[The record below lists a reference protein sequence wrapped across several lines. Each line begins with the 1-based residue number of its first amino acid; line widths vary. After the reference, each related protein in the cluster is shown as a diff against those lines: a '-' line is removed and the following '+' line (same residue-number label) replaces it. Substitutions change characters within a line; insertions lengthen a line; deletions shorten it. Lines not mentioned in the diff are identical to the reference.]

1 MKKMFI
7 ALLLVPMLNAQD
19 VFLEC
24 KRTDKE
30 DPNDIYTL
38 NIQVMLDKQLV
49 KMHED
54 IGFRETSNG
63 VISWTVVGDYDNEGL
78 SIYRMDFYLDRRD
91 LSLTAK
97 TDYTSADPS
106 KRKEDDSAKYQC
118 VKIETQ
124 F

>member
-24 KRTDKE
+24 KRTDRE
-30 DPNDIYTL
+30 DPIGIYTL

-49 KMHED
+49 KMHQD
-54 IGFRETSNG
+54 IKFRETSNG
-63 VISWTVVGDYDNEGL
+63 VINWTIIFDYTDDL
-78 SIYRMDFYLDRRD
+78 SMARIDYYLDRKD
-91 LSLTAK
+91 LSLNAVA
-97 TDYTSADPS
+97 DYISQD
-106 KRKEDDSAKYQC
+106 KEDDLAKYQC
-118 VKIETQ
+118 VKLETQ